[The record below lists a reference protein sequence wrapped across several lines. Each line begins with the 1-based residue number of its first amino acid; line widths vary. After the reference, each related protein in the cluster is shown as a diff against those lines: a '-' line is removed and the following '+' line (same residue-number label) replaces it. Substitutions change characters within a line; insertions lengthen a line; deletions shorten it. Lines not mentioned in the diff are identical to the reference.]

1 MKRANALANQ
11 RVPYSRPS
19 QIAAYLCT
27 IVLGALSLALIF
39 VPWQQ
44 SANGHGRV
52 VAYAPLD
59 RQQIV
64 KSPIDGRVM
73 TWHVREG
80 SRVKQ
85 GAPLLEISDNDPAI
99 LDRLR
104 EERDAQRARIA
115 AAEARVAAIEGRL
128 NRVAT
133 SRNAAVDAADRRAS
147 MAVSRLRAAEQAER
161 AAQASAAT
169 AELNL
174 RRQTALFD
182 KGLTSKR
189 ALELA
194 ELDALRTTTDRARA
208 AAALQAA
215 LDERS
220 SFSSDRDKVSAD
232 GYAALDDARATRAAA
247 NAEIASA
254 RAELARIEVRLARQ
268 QAQSV
273 TAPRDGVVLRLLA
286 AQGTEYTKAGDPLL
300 ILVPDTD
307 DRAVELWLDGR
318 DVPLVSEGRHVR
330 LQFEGWPAVQF
341 VGWPSVAVGTFGG
354 TVALVDATD
363 DGKGKFRVV
372 IVPDDDTEWP
382 SGRFLRQGTRAN
394 GWIMLNRVRLGFELW
409 RLLNGFPPTISDV
422 EPGRAATINA
432 GKGSPGGKK

>member
-1 MKRANALANQ
+1 MDRADMLADAW
-11 RVPYSRPS
+11 VPRSRPS
-19 QIAAYLCT
+19 RIAATLCA
-27 IVLGALSLALIF
+27 IVLGATSLAMIV

-44 SANGHGRV
+44 SANGLGRV

-64 KSPIDGRVM
+64 KSPIDGRVV

-80 SRVKQ
+80 SKVKT
-85 GAPLLEISDNDPAI
+85 GDPLLEIADNDPAI

-104 EERDAQRARIA
+104 EERDAQRARIE
-115 AAEARVAAIEGRL
+115 AAEARVAAIDGRL
-128 NRVAT
+128 GRVSTARTAAVESAGQRAKMAT
-133 SRNAAVDAADRRAS
+133 SRV
-147 MAVSRLRAAEQAER
+147 RAAEEAER
-161 AAQASAAT
+161 AARAAAAT
-169 AELNL
+169 AELN
-174 RRQTALFD
+174 RKRQQALFD
-182 KGLTSKR
+182 KGLTSRR

-194 ELDALRTTTDRARA
+194 ELDALRTTTDQSRA

-215 LDERS
+215 NNERS
-220 SFSSDRDKVSAD
+220 ALLSDREKASSD
-232 GYAALDDARATRAAA
+232 GYAALEDARATRASAT
-247 NAEIASA
+247 AEIASA

-268 QAQSV
+268 HAQRV

-300 ILVPDTD
+300 ILVPETD
-307 DRAVELWLDGR
+307 SRAVELWIDGR

-354 TVALVDATD
+354 VVALVDATD

-372 IVPDDDTEWP
+372 VVPQGDEWP

-394 GWIMLNRVRLGFELW
+394 GWILLNRVRLGFELW
-409 RLLNGFPPTISDV
+409 RLLNGFPPAIANE
-422 EPGRAATINA
+422 EPGRENNLNP
-432 GKGSPGGKK
+432 GKANKGGSK

>member
-1 MKRANALANQ
+1 MTRANTLADQ
-11 RVPYSRPS
+11 LVPHSRPT
-19 QIAAYLCT
+19 QIAAFLCT
-27 IVLGALSLALIF
+27 AALGSLAVAMIV

-44 SANGHGRV
+44 SAKGHGRV

-64 KSPIDGRVM
+64 KAPIDGRVV

-80 SRVKQ
+80 SRVKA
-85 GAPLLEISDNDPAI
+85 GAPLLEIADNDPAI

-115 AAEARVAAIEGRL
+115 AAQARVDAIEGRL
-128 NRVAT
+128 GRVAT
-133 SRNAAVDAADRRAS
+133 SRTASVDAAEQRAK
-147 MAVSRLRAAEQAER
+147 MAVSRLRAAEQAEQAAR
-161 AAQASAAT
+161 AAATT

-174 RRQTALFD
+174 KRQQALFE
-182 KGLTSKR
+182 KGLASKR

-194 ELDALRTTTDRARA
+194 ELDALRTSTDLGRA
-208 AAALQAA
+208 AAARQAA
-215 LDERS
+215 TDERG
-220 SFSSDRDKVSAD
+220 SFSAERDKVSAD
-232 GYAALDDARATRAAA
+232 GYAALEDARATRASAT
-247 NAEIASA
+247 AEIAAA

-273 TAPRDGVVLRLLA
+273 TAPRDGVVLRLVA
-286 AQGTEYTKAGDPLL
+286 AQGTEYAKVGDPLL
-300 ILVPDTD
+300 ILVPDTNE
-307 DRAVELWLDGR
+307 RAVELWLDGR
-318 DVPLVSEGRHVR
+318 DIPLVSEGRHVR

-372 IVPDDDTEWP
+372 ILPDEGTQWP

-394 GWIMLNRVRLGFELW
+394 GWVMLDRVRLGFELW
-409 RLLNGFPPTISDV
+409 RLLNGFPPTIANA
-422 EPGRAATINA
+422 EPG
-432 GKGSPGGKK
+432 SGKK